1 MPILYVQVGRKDG
14 RARRHIATLE
24 LPTFK
29 LPTLCEMVS
38 RFFFFLRFIA
48 RLHWKIWTI
57 RVYSLFLSLSEK
69 LFTRISENICLLLE
83 FLKKEKVLGIGILL
97 ILLDL
102 GFLVFSCTLNFQSFG
117 GIFIN
122 HLWSSREFI
131 VRDDLFD
138 SQSRRGRGRRFR
150 KLLETCLYM
159 QACFR
164 YSNCGW

>member
-1 MPILYVQVGRKDG
+1 MKWWVV
-14 RARRHIATLE
+14 
-24 LPTFK
+24 
-29 LPTLCEMVS
+29 
-38 RFFFFLRFIA
+38 FFFLRFIA

-69 LFTRISENICLLLE
+69 LFTRISENICLLVE
-83 FLKKEKVLGIGILL
+83 FLKKEKVFGIGILL

-138 SQSRRGRGRRFR
+138 SQSRRGRGGRFR
-150 KLLETCLYM
+150 KLLETCICKRAFGIRIVADKKKKETLNSSDVYRR
-159 QACFR
+159 CI
-164 YSNCGW
+164 CIH

>member
-1 MPILYVQVGRKDG
+1 MWNG
-14 RARRHIATLE
+14 E
-24 LPTFK
+24 
-29 LPTLCEMVS
+29 S
-38 RFFFFLRFIA
+38 FFFFLRFIA

-69 LFTRISENICLLLE
+69 LFTRTSENICLLVE
-83 FLKKEKVLGIGILL
+83 FLKKEKVFGIGILL

-117 GIFIN
+117 GIIN

-138 SQSRRGRGRRFR
+138 SQFRRGRGGRFR
-150 KLLETCLYM
+150 KLLETCICKRAFGIRIVADKKKKRNLEFQWRLSSMHMHTLNIHYI
-159 QACFR
+159 FTR
-164 YSNCGW
+164 VDIL